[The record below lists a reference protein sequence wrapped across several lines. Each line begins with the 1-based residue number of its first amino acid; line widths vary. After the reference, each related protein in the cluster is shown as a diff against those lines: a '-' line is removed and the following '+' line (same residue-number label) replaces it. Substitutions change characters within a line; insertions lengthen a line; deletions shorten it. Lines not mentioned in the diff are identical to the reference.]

1 MRILDK
7 IARMI
12 SPASARSRYAVAK
25 YDAAQTTVENAAH
38 WAYAT
43 DWDADREASPD
54 VRQILRKRSRYES
67 GNNPWLKG
75 MISTKANGIIGTGP
89 RLQVTTTTAR
99 LNDKIEA
106 DFAAWARAIGLAA
119 KLRTMRLAQTRDGE
133 AFAVL
138 FSNLALATTI
148 KIDLQII
155 EADCCRG
162 DYRKTANGFEV
173 DGIRYDQ
180 YGNPVAYYF
189 TSHPGG
195 GDVSGKGTW
204 IPAENVIHLFE
215 QERPGQHRGVPELTQ
230 ALPIIAL
237 HRRYTLAMVNK
248 MENSA
253 NISGVI
259 QTGELDGDDIDQLE
273 DDSTF
278 KPFNLPRG
286 AFVPLPRGYRLQSH
300 MMVNPTESQT
310 DFAQQVKLEVAW
322 SLGLPRNVAFG
333 DSSEYNYSSG
343 RMDYQAY
350 DKNLSIERHNIETF
364 CLAVIMRHW
373 LREWWPQV
381 QFRRQ
386 DALPMTWFWD
396 GRAHVDPVKEAN
408 AEAQRLATGTTTLAI
423 ECARQGMD
431 WEAVQD
437 QRLAEEA
444 REAKR
449 RKELG
454 LPPKASAATQPQQ
467 PEEPDEP
474 EEAENA
480 E

>member
-1 MRILDK
+1 MSIIGA
-7 IARMI
+7 IARII
-12 SPASARSRYAVAK
+12 SPPPAKARYMLAK
-25 YDAAQTTVENAAH
+25 YDAAQTTTENAAH
-38 WAYAT
+38 WSQAT
-43 DWDADREASPD
+43 DWDADREASPE

-75 MISTKANGIIGTGP
+75 MITTKANGIVGTGP
-89 RLQVTTTTAR
+89 RLQVTTATAK

-106 DFAAWARAIGLAA
+106 DFVAWSHVIGLAA
-119 KLRTMRLAQTRDGE
+119 KLRTMRIAQTRDGE

-138 FSNLALATTI
+138 FYNPMLPTTI
-148 KIDLQII
+148 KVDLQII

-162 DYRKTANGFEV
+162 DYRKIATGFEV

-180 YGNPVAYYF
+180 YGNPSAYYF
-189 TSHPGG
+189 TAHPGS
-195 GDVSGKGTW
+195 GDISATGTW
-204 IPAENVIHLFE
+204 IPADNVIHLFE
-215 QERPGQHRGVPELTQ
+215 QERPGQHRGIPELTQ
-230 ALPIIAL
+230 ALPVIAL
-237 HRRYTLAMVNK
+237 HRRYTLAMVKK
-248 MENSA
+248 METSA

-259 QTGELDGDDIDQLE
+259 QTGELDSDDIDELDGAPLQAF
-273 DDSTF
+273 T
-278 KPFNLPRG
+278 LPRD

-300 MMVNPTESQT
+300 MLVNPTESQT

-333 DSSEYNYSSG
+333 DSSSYNYSSG

-350 DKNLSIERHNIETF
+350 DKNLSIERSALETV
-364 CLAVIMRHW
+364 CLAAIMRHW

-381 QFRRQ
+381 QYRRI
-386 DALPMTWFWD
+386 DPLPLTWFWD
-396 GRAHVDPVKEAN
+396 GRAHVDPVKEAR
-408 AEAQRLATGTTTLAI
+408 AEAQRLTNGTTTLAI

-454 LPPKASAATQPQQ
+454 LPPKASAATQPQR
-467 PEEPDEP
+467 PEEPEEP